1 MIIVN
6 IVWINKA
13 HWGLIGRGISLAPT
27 ILVLELLSTSI
38 IEVIASLSTAIII
51 IVVHLARNLI
61 LNNKENLLNQLNDVR
76 FLENTQIR
84 WHALGVQPSLV
95 VEISFI
101 FCFVDLPVADLSYFI
116 VSHLE

>member
-1 MIIVN
+1 M
-6 IVWINKA
+6 
-13 HWGLIGRGISLAPT
+13 IGRGISLTAT

-38 IEVIASLSTAIII
+38 IEVIASLSTTIIII

-76 FLENTQIR
+76 LLENTQIR

-101 FCFVDLPVADLSYFI
+101 FCFVDLPVADLRYFI
-116 VSHLE
+116 VSHVE

>member
-1 MIIVN
+1 
-6 IVWINKA
+6 
-13 HWGLIGRGISLAPT
+13 LIGRGISLAAT

-38 IEVIASLSTAIII
+38 IEVIASLATAIII

-84 WHALGVQPSLV
+84 WHALCVQPSLV

-101 FCFVDLPVADLSYFI
+101 FCFVDLPVADLRYFI
-116 VSHLE
+116 VSHVE